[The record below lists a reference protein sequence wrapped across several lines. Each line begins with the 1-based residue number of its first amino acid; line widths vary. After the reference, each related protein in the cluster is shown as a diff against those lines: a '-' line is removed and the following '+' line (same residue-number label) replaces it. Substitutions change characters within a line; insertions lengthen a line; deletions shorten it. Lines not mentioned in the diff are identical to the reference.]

1 MRAPFAGRR
10 LSTTA
15 IATGTV
21 LLGVSLAGTASVDR
35 TLTAATTAATA
46 TSAATPLSTRAT
58 IDFASNDHGHG
69 HGHGD
74 GDGGPPA
81 HGDGG
86 HRHGP
91 EL

>member
-35 TLTAATTAATA
+35 TLTAATA
-46 TSAATPLSTRAT
+46 TSAATPPSTRAT
-58 IDFASNDHGHG
+58 IDFAANDHGHG
-69 HGHGD
+69 HGPGD

-86 HRHGP
+86 HRHGA